1 MPGRDDE
8 QAVPVVLEPGLPLLP
23 VGGSG
28 EERRRLGPGPEPGHT
43 PQAGPGERL
52 RAQDG
57 APWETQARRQR
68 HSEVTVPYLTLGGER
83 RRLDAALQ
91 DNPPAR
97 LQCEIQA
104 GGQRLTLELEQNEN
118 LLPDSHRLMFY
129 LPNGTVITDTGNNP
143 VNCYY
148 HGTVRGFPRSSVSVS
163 LCSGMR
169 GVLVLSPNRSYGIEP
184 LPADPGGVHLLYRM
198 EGVRFNAKRCAVGPG
213 QEQPT
218 HPPLEQPP
226 HRRRRGVLT
235 ESKYVELVM
244 VADSKEYHRY
254 GSNLKAIQ
262 MRMLEITNQV
272 DAFYRPL
279 SIRVALVGVEVWTQ
293 EDPFEVSR
301 SPGDT
306 LNRFLKWRETHL
318 VPRIHHDNAQLLI
331 GSSFPG
337 GTVGMASQSSMCS
350 KDRSGGV
357 SVDHSV
363 SVLAVASTVAH
374 ELGHNLGIS
383 HDTDDRQCTCQ
394 NPRRLGGCIMEPS
407 TGFLPGQAF
416 SSCSQA
422 DVERTLQH
430 GEAMCLFNFPTSGS
444 LYGGQRCGNLYL
456 EDGEE
461 CDCGLAD
468 ECKDPCCN
476 ATTCKLAPGAQCS
489 SDGACCENCKLK
501 RVATLCRPP
510 LGDCDLPEYCTGVSP
525 YCPPNVF
532 LRNGLACDGER
543 AYCYNG
549 ACLTLQAQCEV
560 LWGPGSVQAPD
571 ICFSVNTK
579 GDIYGNCGEFPNGT
593 FLSCS
598 EEDTK
603 CGKLQCEGGNDR
615 PVLGSNA
622 KILVTNVRRGGQEY
636 SCRGTH
642 FNLGDDIADPAMVMP
657 GTVCGQ
663 GKACIGRRCQDVSAF
678 GVEECLRKCNSHGV
692 CNSNDNCHCDAG
704 WAPPYCTG
712 SGYGGSVDSGPVQET
727 QANHALVVAMLLVFL
742 FAAGAALLC
751 YLKRDVV
758 WRELQRLRKGPQRHR
773 DSRVENGSQAP
784 SGGRM
789 RYKPPDR
796 IQTEL
801 RPAHTVKPKREMP
814 GRPPPVSKPLPRDP
828 AHRSSQPL
836 PVRKPSPP
844 RKPLPRDPGPR
855 PVAWWSA
862 SGFEEECIPDH
873 CRPPT
878 RPPPAPPGKESQLPP
893 LPSASS

>member
-1 MPGRDDE
+1 MSGRCRRFWSL
-8 QAVPVVLEPGLPLLP
+8 VSLCCLLGARAA
-23 VGGSG
+23 GGAA
-28 EERRRLGPGPEPGHT
+28 LGPGSGYS
-43 PQAGPGERL
+43 PQAGAAGQHP
-52 RAQDG
+52 AQDG
-57 APWETQARRQR
+57 AQRVIRSRRSG
-68 HSEVTVPYLTLGGER
+68 HTEVTVPYLMYGGER

-91 DNPPAR
+91 ENPPERLRGEIRAR
-97 LQCEIQA
+97 
-104 GGQRLTLELEQNEN
+104 GWRLTLDLERNQN
-118 LLPDSHRLMFY
+118 LLPDSHRLMSS
-129 LPNGTVITDTGNNP
+129 LANGTVITHTGNNP

-148 HGTVRGFPRSSVSVS
+148 HGTVRGYSRSSVSIS
-163 LCSGMR
+163 ICSGMR
-169 GVLVLSPNRSYGIEP
+169 GVVVLSPRRTLGIEP
-184 LPADPGGVHLLYRM
+184 LPADPGGGVHLLYRVQ
-198 EGVRFNAKRCAVGPG
+198 GAHFNAKRCAVGSG
-213 QEQPT
+213 QELPT
-218 HPPLEQPP
+218 HPSPQEPP
-226 HRRRRGVLT
+226 HRRRRGILT

-244 VADSKEYHRY
+244 VADSQEYRRY
-254 GSNLKAIQ
+254 GYNLKAMQ
-262 MRMLEITNQV
+262 MRMLEIANQV

-293 EDPFEVSR
+293 EDPFEISS

-383 HDTDDRQCTCQ
+383 HDTDDRRCTCQ

-407 TGFLPGQAF
+407 TGFLPGQSF
-416 SSCSQA
+416 SSCSRG
-422 DVERTLQH
+422 DVDRALQH

-456 EDGEE
+456 EEGEE

-468 ECKDPCCN
+468 ECRDPCCN
-476 ATTCKLAPGAQCS
+476 ATTCRLAPGAQCS

-501 RVATLCRPP
+501 RVATLCRAP
-510 LGDCDLPEYCTGVSP
+510 LGDCDLPEYCTGLSP

-532 LRNGLACDGER
+532 LRNGLACEAGR
-543 AYCYNG
+543 AYCHSG

-560 LWGPGSVQAPD
+560 LWGPGSDQAPD
-571 ICFSVNTK
+571 VCFSVNTK
-579 GDIYGNCGEFPNGT
+579 GDLYGNCGEFPNGT
-593 FLSCS
+593 FLRCS

-622 KILVTNVRRGGQEY
+622 KILVTNVRREGQEY

-678 GVEECLRKCNSHGV
+678 GVEECLKKCNNHGV

-712 SGYGGSVDSGPVQET
+712 SGYGGSVDSGPVQEA
-727 QANHALVVAMLLVFL
+727 QANHALLVALLLTVV
-742 FAAGAALLC
+742 FAAGIALLC
-751 YLKRDVV
+751 YLKRDAV
-758 WRELQRLRKGPQRHR
+758 RSELRRLREGSERHR
-773 DSRVENGSQAP
+773 DSRVENGRQAP
-784 SGGRM
+784 SGGRI
-789 RYKPPDR
+789 RYTPPDR

-801 RPAHTVKPKREMP
+801 RPAHSVKLKREIP
-814 GRPPPVSKPLPRDP
+814 GRPPPLSKPLPRDP
-828 AHRSSQPL
+828 ALRSSQPL
-836 PVRKPSPP
+836 LPKPSPP
-844 RKPLPRDPGPR
+844 RKPLPRDPGRR

-862 SGFEEECIPDH
+862 SGFEEECVSDH
-873 CRPPT
+873 CGPPT
-878 RPPPAPPGKESQLPP
+878 RPPPAPPVKEPPLPP